1 MSSGAV
7 DGGAARPILEISDL
21 RKRFGDL
28 EVLKGVDLDVAM
40 GEVVCIIGPSGSG
53 KSTLLRC
60 VNMLTEPTSGTV
72 RFDGEDVVPP
82 PVSRWNPLMG
92 RDERR
97 RLQGIRAHIGMVFQH
112 FNVFP
117 HLSVLENVT
126 LGLRRVAGMDEEQA
140 EAVARRRIADV
151 GLTDKVDAYPA
162 TLSGGQK
169 QRLAIARALALDPR
183 LMLFDEVTSAL
194 DPELVGDVLAQM
206 RRLAE
211 AGMTMLVVT
220 HEMKFAMEVADRVV
234 FMDDGVIVEQGPPSF
249 MRDPQHVR
257 TREFLRAVRDD

>member
-1 MSSGAV
+1 
-7 DGGAARPILEISDL
+7 
-21 RKRFGDL
+21 
-28 EVLKGVDLDVAM
+28 
-40 GEVVCIIGPSGSG
+40 
-53 KSTLLRC
+53 
-60 VNMLTEPTSGTV
+60 
-72 RFDGEDVVPP
+72 
-82 PVSRWNPLMG
+82 
-92 RDERR
+92 
-97 RLQGIRAHIGMVFQH
+97 MVFQH